1 MFFSMIVC
9 FSLEN
14 SFSLVFLCFLFF
26 FILYSL
32 HFHLLHRLILLRH
45 VRIIHSWSSQWM
57 KWGQTWMKSFRSLV
71 SLLLRNQFRQKI
83 TILREFVSLF
93 LEFRLKLFNFYLI
106 GYLEGFDWVDMIDF
120 IKTLKSKSEWINLF
134 LRWHDLAIRPH
145 LQMWLFE

>member
-1 MFFSMIVC
+1 
-9 FSLEN
+9 
-14 SFSLVFLCFLFF
+14 
-26 FILYSL
+26 
-32 HFHLLHRLILLRH
+32 
-45 VRIIHSWSSQWM
+45 
-57 KWGQTWMKSFRSLV
+57 MKSFRSLV

-134 LRWHDLAIRPH
+134 LR
-145 LQMWLFE
+145 